1 MATHLTINHHL
12 LEMSQRGF
20 DKKALRYVKNK
31 AWQSLTWKEYQH
43 QIYLLASALI
53 NAGLKPGDTV
63 GIYSNTRYE
72 WALADWACLSL
83 KLIVV
88 PIYQNS
94 SVEEVSFILKNCN
107 AKFVF
112 YENKMHLDI
121 LKKAAPDLESQNRF
135 VAFDSNFSHFHFSG
149 EVSFTE
155 NKEIIEDRLQK
166 TQIDDIASIV
176 YTSGTSGTPKGVVLT
191 HRQIISE
198 VTEAFDYVGVTS
210 DDLSLS
216 ILPYAHV
223 LGRIEHWGSMK
234 IGFELAFAESIDRIR
249 TNLIEVKPTII
260 VAVPRIFEKIYIAV
274 TTQLAANPL
283 KSKIF
288 RWAMKIGV
296 QVSQLKQSRKPIS
309 ILLWAEYQ
317 LAYKAA
323 LYKLQEAFGGRLR
336 FAVTGGAP
344 ISKDICEFFHACDVL
359 ILEGYGLTETT
370 AAITVNAPFRY
381 RFGTVGLPLPDV
393 KIKIAEDGEIL
404 VKSDK
409 VMKEYYNNSQANKDS
424 FIDGYFMTGD
434 IGEILSSGEIK
445 ITDRKKDLIK
455 TAGGKYVA
463 PQKIEGLLSLHHL
476 VGSALIHGDQKKYI
490 VALISLSRIET
501 EKWAREKNISFES
514 FEKLTSDKMLI
525 AEIKQHIVRTN
536 SNLASYETIKK
547 YMILPTEF
555 TVDSGELTPSLKVKR
570 KLCDQKYRQEILS
583 LYS

>member
-1 MATHLTINHHL
+1 MATHPTINHHL

-107 AKFVF
+107 AKFIF

-135 VAFDSNFSHFHFSG
+135 IAFDSNFSHFHFSG

-166 TQIDDIASIV
+166 TQIDDIASII

-249 TNLIEVKPTII
+249 TNLIEVRPTII
-260 VAVPRIFEKIYIAV
+260 VAVPRIFEKIYVAV

-309 ILLWAEYQ
+309 VLLWAEYQ

-409 VMKEYYNNSQANKDS
+409 VMKEYYNNAQANKDS

>member
-1 MATHLTINHHL
+1 
-12 LEMSQRGF
+12 
-20 DKKALRYVKNK
+20 
-31 AWQSLTWKEYQH
+31 
-43 QIYLLASALI
+43 
-53 NAGLKPGDTV
+53 
-63 GIYSNTRYE
+63 
-72 WALADWACLSL
+72 L

-107 AKFVF
+107 AKFIF

-135 VAFDSNFSHFHFSG
+135 IAFDSNFSHFHFSG

-166 TQIDDIASIV
+166 TQIDDIASII

-309 ILLWAEYQ
+309 VLLWAEYQ

-409 VMKEYYNNSQANKDS
+409 VMKEYYKNAQANKDS

-525 AEIKQHIVRTN
+525 AEIKQHIVQTN